1 MPEVKARDEAAADTK
16 RPDAPAGIKWSFP
29 WLGAAGSDA
38 LTSLWRISQLPA
50 NTGPK
55 TGSAPSPVPQRVPP
69 DAFDDIEPPSSIDR
83 LLHAAVGRLTSG
95 LSPAALALAYADWA
109 MHLWSAPGKQQQL
122 VEKAVR
128 KTIRFGTV
136 RGAPRRGAGMRALH
150 RASAARPAVP
160 QRGLAAMAVQSHLS
174 SFSSE
179 SAVVAQR
186 DDRHQRACRATI
198 SRSSSFAARQLL
210 DIFAPDQLHRDEPGG
225 SRRRRCARAD
235 KISRAAR

>member
-69 DAFDDIEPPSSIDR
+69 DAFDDIEPPSSLDR

-109 MHLWSAPGKQQQL
+109 MHLMSAPGKQQQL

-128 KTIRFGTV
+128 KTIRFG
-136 RGAPRRGAGMRALH
+136 MY
-150 RASAARPAVP
+150 AARQSADPECAPCIEPLP
-160 QRGLAAMAVQSHLS
+160 QDRRFRGDAWQEWPFNLIYQAFLLNQQWWYNATTGITGVSHHHQQ
-174 SFSSE
+174 
-179 SAVVAQR
+179 VV
-186 DDRHQRACRATI
+186 
-198 SRSSSFAARQLL
+198 SFAARQLL
-210 DIFAPDQLHRDEPGG
+210 DIFAPTNFIASNPEVLTTTIREGG
-225 SRRRRCARAD
+225 Q
-235 KISRAAR
+235 ISRAAR